1 MTAQIIHI
9 GGADV
14 KVTCRDTDLNDAR
27 TALAQLG
34 DPTEPLFA
42 AAAQAYVQA
51 TTTAAEQPLTG
62 RRAARRRYTQARR
75 ALALTAALDEDR

>member
-14 KVTCRDTDLNDAR
+14 KVTCRDADLDDAR
-27 TALAQLG
+27 AALAQLG

-51 TTTAAEQPLTG
+51 TTVSAEQLPTG
-62 RRAARRRYTQARR
+62 GRAARRRYTQARR